1 MITPLSFLCMVAAP
15 ILAGAVIAT
24 VKHFATP
31 SREQDPFAGAIAVR
45 ARPDLR
51 ICN

>member
-31 SREQDPFAGAIAVR
+31 SRKQDPFPGAIAVR
-45 ARPDLR
+45 TRPDLR